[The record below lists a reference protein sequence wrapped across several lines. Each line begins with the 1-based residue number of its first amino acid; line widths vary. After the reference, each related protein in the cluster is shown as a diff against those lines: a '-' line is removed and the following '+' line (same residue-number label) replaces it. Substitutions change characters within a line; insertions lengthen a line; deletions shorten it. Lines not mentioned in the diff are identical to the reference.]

1 MQADVLMALD
11 ERTGKRQ
18 MKGML
23 QTAASLIVEEELAP
37 QADALRGQPEYAK
50 PSSDGGTATKRRPGN
65 RKRKR
70 RPQVAASG
78 GSEEMASGP
87 TAPSP
92 ITHNWR
98 VSSSEETFRNDFK
111 PVASPSSVAERRST
125 SPAQSPGGGRR
136 RKPATIR
143 EPLAALEKEQK
154 LYEMRNTKTPGT
166 KTTSSSNKENS
177 KGSSTNRNSENV
189 KNILKNSGGLSLSEI
204 LQQKNLSLDDLL
216 KGKQNALQALQ
227 TTATTVSHNAT
238 KDSGARYTAKPKFK
252 LSTTSVKSTANQDAK
267 EHSKL
272 TALQK
277 LKLFGAAS
285 RPVGSQVGLVDHLT
299 TRKKEGGA
307 TTTSTTTT
315 TTAAPTTRI
324 PLYKKLLHQRSTLRP
339 AFLLKNSRMT
349 LASVEP
355 EHDTT
360 TLAMGIR
367 EANSREMEE
376 DDENFD
382 DEDLENST
390 ATVDSLEVT
399 TWRAETTTTP
409 PPTRRPQPTQI
420 TAKPITKF
428 STLRERANSLKE
440 LSTTRRMYSTTR
452 GLGRATNRFT
462 TSSSTVEPPQTTTSV
477 GDAMTTTSQT
487 TTTTTTKATTT
498 TASSSTMNLTPRANL
513 NLNTDDI
520 RERIQ
525 ETLLKNL
532 IEKEQAFKKQN
543 FASKE
548 TAAEEDND
556 DDLENFFEESVKPK
570 ASNALE
576 TSTIT
581 TRMKQYSSAIPSSTP
596 LPPATQQTSNSIPD
610 YDNVDDRTDLLELI
624 EDRRSGNRLFK
635 VLEQRNMTLDELI
648 EHRKRG
654 SSQLH
659 LATIV
664 QTPSRYYPDKK
675 VLLQDN
681 MDIVTAFENFPHFN
695 LLNLKSVKPD
705 DIKTDSQ
712 GSSYFTSI
720 IDIEPTDEIYK
731 KGQASPGLNE
741 KGASHNYVSH
751 NRLDRRRQLRG
762 SSRYLYRGYPR
773 IREDRHFHSLIS
785 VALLPDRSDKSLG
798 FFPSWKTLALASLA
812 TTTTTKKDSPKQAP
826 FYLAQPKMLLENNN
840 GNNSDEDDYEIRENE
855 LVLINNDDSGDDNED
870 GDSSNAADVDY
881 RPQSP
886 VQAAVRVAGSAS
898 LSPGDNLEN
907 QAHDLVD
914 LELSGHGFKRSP
926 MAAGALAGGNQHK
939 NFYANMPAGIKSAIV
954 ASATI
959 VMTALVTFMVI
970 FAVCRWKQK
979 HSRMS
984 NIMKSYNAMK
994 SKLPPIAMTQTTAA
1008 SAGGGNAMASTSCT
1022 RHSSLREMNSLLGGS
1037 GLSVAATITTTTTGV
1052 PNTPSPTT
1060 SQTTVA
1066 LSTSTTTPTAAGAS
1080 LSSGGGLRESSRKYN
1095 PLIQHSSGPQH
1106 MQRPSSLLF
1115 HRPPPA
1121 NNKNHQQHQ
1130 QQQQPTN
1137 LAILSNCNLSD
1148 LRRTSAN
1155 DLRGSTTSLSFSL
1168 TSGHNIPSTH
1178 INSMDA
1184 NSPEVQEYLFDTLRN
1199 SF

>member
-1 MQADVLMALD
+1 MQRKMNFLKEEQSEKIHRHWGKQVL
-11 ERTGKRQ
+11 
-18 MKGML
+18 ML
-23 QTAASLIVEEELAP
+23 QTAASLIVQDEMVP
-37 QADALRGQPEYAK
+37 QADALRGQPQYGK
-50 PSSDGGTATKRRPGN
+50 PSSEGAGSGTVKRRPGN

-70 RPQVAASG
+70 RPQVVNEG
-78 GSEEMASGP
+78 GSEEEATVAIAPRP
-87 TAPSP
+87 TPY
-92 ITHNWR
+92 WR
-98 VSSSEETFRNDFK
+98 VPSSEENTEDEFK
-111 PVASPSSVAERRST
+111 PLVSPSGVAERRSAI
-125 SPAQSPGGGRR
+125 SQAAGGGAGRR
-136 RKPATIR
+136 RKPTTIR
-143 EPLAALEKEQK
+143 EPFSALEKEQK
-154 LYEMRNTKTPGT
+154 LYELRNTKTGT
-166 KTTSSSNKENS
+166 SANKEN
-177 KGSSTNRNSENV
+177 GHSSGNRNSENV

-227 TTATTVSHNAT
+227 TTATTVSHNST
-238 KDSGARYTAKPKFK
+238 KDQGSRYTAKPKFK
-252 LSTTSVKSTANQDAK
+252 LSSPSVKPAGDHEGK

-277 LKLFGAAS
+277 LKLFGSAS

-299 TRKKEGGA
+299 TRKKEPSPS
-307 TTTSTTTT
+307 TTSTTTT

-339 AFLLKNSRMT
+339 AFLLKNSQAT
-349 LASVEP
+349 ASAEP
-355 EHDTT
+355 EHATT
-360 TLAMGIR
+360 TMAM
-367 EANSREMEE
+367 EPNSKEDE
-376 DDENFD
+376 DDDFD
-382 DEDLENST
+382 EDDLENST
-390 ATVDSLEVT
+390 TTMETWEST
-399 TWRAETTTTP
+399 TWRMDTTTTP
-409 PPTRRPQPTQI
+409 PTTTTTRRPLPTQI

-440 LSTTRRMYSTTR
+440 LSSTRRMHSTTR
-452 GLGRATNRFT
+452 GTSRASHRFT
-462 TSSSTVEPPQTTTSV
+462 TTSSTTAQPPITTTFV
-477 GDAMTTTSQT
+477 NPATTTTQT
-487 TTTTTTKATTT
+487 TTTTTKTSTT

-532 IEKEQAFKKQN
+532 IEKEQSYKKQTY
-543 FASKE
+543 ASKE
-548 TAAEEDND
+548 AAEDAD
-556 DDLENFFEESVKPK
+556 DDLENFFEETVKPK
-570 ASNALE
+570 NSNQLE

-581 TRMKQYSSAIPSSTP
+581 TRMKQYSSTVPSSTTI
-596 LPPATQQTSNSIPD
+596 PPSTQQTSNIIPD

-720 IDIEPTDEIYK
+720 IDIEPTDEIFK
-731 KGQASPGLNE
+731 NGKTSPQGLTE
-741 KGASHNYVSH
+741 KVS
-751 NRLDRRRQLRG
+751 
-762 SSRYLYRGYPR
+762 
-773 IREDRHFHSLIS
+773 
-785 VALLPDRSDKSLG
+785 LLPDRSDKSLG

-812 TTTTTKKDSPKQAP
+812 STTTTKKESPKQAP
-826 FYLAQPKMLLENNN
+826 YYLAQPKMLLENNN
-840 GNNSDEDDYEIRENE
+840 SDEDDYEIRENQ
-855 LVLINNDDSGDDNED
+855 LVLINSDDSDSDDGDGDAA
-870 GDSSNAADVDY
+870 DSSNSDVDY

-886 VQAAVRVAGSAS
+886 VQAAVRVAGANN
-898 LSPGDNLEN
+898 LPAGDNLEQQQQ

-926 MAAGALAGGNQHK
+926 MAAGALAGDNQQK

-994 SKLPPIAMTQTTAA
+994 SKLPPIAMTTATAA
-1008 SAGGGNAMASTSCT
+1008 SASLAGGANATASTSCT
-1022 RHSSLREMNSLLGGS
+1022 RHPSLREMNSLLGGS

-1052 PNTPSPTT
+1052 PNTPSPST

-1066 LSTSTTTPTAAGAS
+1066 LSTSAAAPAAT
-1080 LSSGGGLRESSRKYN
+1080 SSSSSQHSGVGGGQQLLRASSRKYN
-1095 PLIQHSSGPQH
+1095 PLQQTTTTQH
-1106 MQRPSSLLF
+1106 MQQRPSSLLF
-1115 HRPPPA
+1115 HRAPP
-1121 NNKNHQQHQ
+1121 NNNHNHQQQ
-1130 QQQQPTN
+1130 QQHQQPTN
-1137 LAILSNCNLSD
+1137 LAILSNCNLTD

-1168 TSGHNIPSTH
+1168 TSGHNIPNTH